1 MSRDLDETGK
11 YSRPVPASDL
21 ESTSSFELEMVRA
34 AIAGD
39 DRVQPALTV
48 INGAQTGQVIPVE
61 PGTTIIGRHE
71 SCDAL
76 LIGRGVSR
84 KHLRLERVGDEVT
97 VEDLQSTNGT
107 LINGEVIL
115 QQRLHPGDR
124 IQIGPATRLRL
135 SYEDT
140 NELKVRA
147 QKYEESI
154 RDDLTGAYNRRF
166 FRLTLTHEVAVASRH
181 KLPTSVALIDLDH
194 SSKPMIDSA
203 MPQVIECYA
212 PL

>member
-1 MSRDLDETGK
+1 MPQDLDETGK
-11 YSRPVPASDL
+11 YSRPVPTSDL
-21 ESTSSFELEMVRA
+21 ESMSSFDLEMVRA

-39 DRVQPALTV
+39 DKVQPALTV
-48 INGAQTGQVIPVE
+48 INGSQTGQVIPVE
-61 PGTTIIGRHE
+61 SGTTVVGRHE

-84 KHLRLERVGDEVT
+84 RHLRLQRVGDEVT

-115 QQRLHPGDR
+115 QQRLFPGDR
-124 IQIGPATRLRL
+124 IQLGPDTRLRL

-166 FRLTLTHEVAVASRH
+166 F
-181 KLPTSVALIDLDH
+181 D
-194 SSKPMIDSA
+194 
-203 MPQVIECYA
+203 
-212 PL
+212 